1 LKFTTIGNG
10 ACCGGI
16 PRAKARGLKKFVKL
30 PALKCGVSM
39 HFETPDFNLG
49 SFTFWLQ
56 ALDFSPG
63 AILKMSEANSNIDC
77 VRI

>member
-1 LKFTTIGNG
+1 
-10 ACCGGI
+10 
-16 PRAKARGLKKFVKL
+16 
-30 PALKCGVSM
+30 M